1 MVYKNNIPQAND
13 FISISQRDIQGN
25 FQDVKTIWGESP
37 TDNSNNGDHIPLNF
51 AEENQ
56 RGNHKKITLVEQNP
70 IPVPIADEAILYS
83 AEQNSKTELFYIRDG
98 ELAGNQ
104 ITSNGALSVGGL
116 VLRVYVIFDFNGN
129 IIQRQELD
137 EDGNVTLIDCSL
149 NIASIIKSSPLES
162 KWTINFTNALETDNY
177 MWITQSFN
185 NTTNGIP
192 FFPPLGNAQPSNNA
206 VYGSSV
212 TNSSFVFINAGVPA
226 TGTTTQPGLGIG
238 LRMLFQA
245 YTVAQ

>member
-1 MVYKNNIPQAND
+1 
-13 FISISQRDIQGN
+13 
-25 FQDVKTIWGESP
+25 
-37 TDNSNNGDHIPLNF
+37 
-51 AEENQ
+51 
-56 RGNHKKITLVEQNP
+56 
-70 IPVPIADEAILYS
+70 
-83 AEQNSKTELFYIRDG
+83 
-98 ELAGNQ
+98 
-104 ITSNGALSVGGL
+104 
-116 VLRVYVIFDFNGN
+116 
-129 IIQRQELD
+129 
-137 EDGNVTLIDCSL
+137 
-149 NIASIIKSSPLES
+149 
-162 KWTINFTNALETDNY
+162 